1 MNFAQSLLILTL
13 VLSGS
18 ARAAE
23 DAPVQSL
30 LLRAVI
36 TT

>member
-1 MNFAQSLLILTL
+1 MNFSQSLLIVVL

-18 ARAAE
+18 VSAAE